1 MIQVIII
8 SERITLCA
16 CRLEYVL
23 CVMDKADS
31 RMVMAYALSLTR
43 TLLVY
48 YVLQYVSITAFLLKK

>member
-1 MIQVIII
+1 
-8 SERITLCA
+8 
-16 CRLEYVL
+16 
-23 CVMDKADS
+23 MDKADS